1 MEVFTAAPHDDVLK
15 LVIQIA
21 VLLFT
26 ARTLGEIAQRFKQPA
41 VIGEILAGILL
52 GPSLLSGFVP
62 FVHHW
67 LIPETPEQGY
77 LLEVIGLLG
86 AMSLLLITGLET
98 DLPLI
103 RRHARTALG
112 AAAGGL
118 VLPLVSGFVLGMYLP
133 DFLLADPEKRLVF
146 ALFVAAALSI
156 SAIPVIAKVLIDLDL
171 LRRDIGQTIIAA
183 GMVDDTTA
191 WVLLSVIIGLAG
203 GTAVTVTSVLLSVG
217 KVVVFL
223 VFTFTAGQWLVK
235 RALDYVQDEV
245 ISAER
250 LLSLVVILTFAWG
263 AITQAIH
270 LEAIFGAFMMG
281 ILFGQMQRLP
291 ERVVHKLDSL
301 ALGIFAPIFFA
312 IAGLKVNLLKL
323 ADPRLI
329 GFALIV
335 IAIAILGK
343 VVGAYVGARTIGR
356 RDHWTSL
363 TYGAALNARGAM
375 EIIIA
380 TVGLSAGI
388 LSQEM
393 FSIIVV
399 MAMVTSLMA
408 PSALRWTL
416 SHIEPEKE
424 ELERLQREALAQ
436 HSPVAGIH
444 RVLLPI
450 RRREKTETAVQIIE
464 ARLLELLT
472 AKANL
477 SLTLMNVAQNGE
489 RPLGVEFLNQLGQRF
504 PQRELLK
511 KVVENDSPMNAILDE
526 AAKDYDLLV
535 LGAPEGKQQD
545 NLFSH
550 LVDNLVRMAPCLTMV
565 VKGPQNLE
573 QWTPYRILV
582 PTNGSLSARYAAEM
596 GFMLASASEGQVI
609 ILHVMESLVGF
620 YHLHD
625 EAVFQI
631 PQRQRETAEQIVRE
645 LAELGKSAG
654 VQAETVIHVASNPES
669 AIIDMAKQNNFDLI
683 ILGTDL
689 RPGSTRLFFGP
700 RVEYMLE
707 NAPCPVIILDS
718 N

>member
-26 ARTLGEIAQRFKQPA
+26 ARALGEIAQRFKQPA

-77 LLEVIGLLG
+77 LLEVIGMLG

-118 VLPLVSGFVLGMYLP
+118 ILPLISGFTLGMYLP

-203 GTAVTVTSVLLSVG
+203 GTAVTVTSVLVSVG

-223 VFTFTAGQWLVK
+223 IFTFTVGRWLVK

-263 AITQAIH
+263 AITQAIN
-270 LEAIFGAFMMG
+270 LEAIFGAFMVG
-281 ILFGQMQRLP
+281 ILFGQMPRLP
-291 ERVVHKLDSL
+291 EAVVHKLDSL

-312 IAGLKVNLLKL
+312 IAGLKINLWNL
-323 ADPRLI
+323 ANWDLI
-329 GFALIV
+329 GIALIV
-335 IAIAILGK
+335 IVIAMIGK
-343 VVGAYVGARTIGR
+343 VVGTYLGARMVGSN
-356 RDHWTSL
+356 HWTSL
-363 TYGAALNARGAM
+363 GYGVSLNARGAM
-375 EIIIA
+375 GIIIG
-380 TVGLSAGI
+380 TVGLSANI
-388 LSQEM
+388 LTQDM
-393 FSIIVV
+393 FSIIVLMSV
-399 MAMVTSLMA
+399 VTTLIV
-408 PSALRWTL
+408 PGLLRWTL

-450 RRREKTETAVQIIE
+450 RRREKTKTAIQIIE

-489 RPLGVEFLNQLGQRF
+489 RPLGIEFLNELGQRF

-511 KVVENDSPMNAILDE
+511 KVVENDNLTDAILDE

-535 LGAPEGKQQD
+535 LGAPEGKQGD

-573 QWTPYRILV
+573 QWTPRRILV
-582 PTNGSLSARYAAEM
+582 PTNGGLPARYAAEM

-609 ILHVMESLVGF
+609 ILHVMEPLVGF

-645 LAELGKSAG
+645 LAELGKSVG

-683 ILGTDL
+683 ILGTNL

-700 RVEYMLE
+700 RVESILD